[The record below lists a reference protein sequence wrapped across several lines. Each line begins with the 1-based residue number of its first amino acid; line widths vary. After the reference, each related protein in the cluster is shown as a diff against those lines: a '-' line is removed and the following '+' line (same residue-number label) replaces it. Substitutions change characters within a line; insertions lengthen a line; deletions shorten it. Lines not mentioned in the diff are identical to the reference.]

1 MPKWKY
7 YNPEGMQDKLFDRCF
22 IKRNLESKLI
32 QAFRDNGYYE
42 IDTPAIEF
50 YDVFSN
56 DSKII
61 SPESL
66 FKFVDEKGRL
76 LALRP
81 ELTIPAARVVGTKL
95 KDISLPI
102 KISYLGNCYQ
112 FTDAGPGQQREFTQ
126 AGVEIFATNNPF
138 YDAQIIKMAIETIK
152 LAGIDE
158 FTIELG
164 QVEFFKGLMEQTKFD
179 DEIIELVRTMIEAK
193 DYFGVEELL
202 DSKKVDISI
211 KEKILNMPSYLG
223 DKKTLL
229 ILQKSDLNIRSK
241 NAITNLLNILDILE
255 QFGLSS
261 YISVDL
267 GMVKKLNYYTG
278 MIFKGL
284 TYGLGYPILS
294 GGRYDNLS
302 EIYGKALC
310 ATGFSIGIDSL
321 LNALQRQNKQISKP
335 SMDTLVMFSK
345 SGRNSAINIAKQ
357 LREQGLSVDLIDES
371 VTKEYAI
378 MKNIPGIIHV
388 IDAKNIEIINLLDD
402 TTIKTTIEQLMKGE
416 SS

>member
-7 YNPEGMQDKLFDRCF
+7 YNPEGMQDKLFDRCY
-22 IKRNLESKLI
+22 IKRNLESKII
-32 QAFRDNGYYE
+32 QVFRNNGFYE

-56 DSKII
+56 DRQII
-61 SPESL
+61 APESL
-66 FKFVDEKGRL
+66 FKFVDKKGRL

-95 KDISLPI
+95 KDMSLPI

-112 FTDAGPGQQREFTQ
+112 YTDAGPGQQREFTQ
-126 AGVEIFATNNPF
+126 AGVEIFASNNPF

-152 LAGIDE
+152 QAGIEE

-164 QVEFFKGLMEQTKFD
+164 QVEFFKGLMEQTMFD
-179 DEIIELVRTMIEAK
+179 EETIELIRTMIEAK

-202 DSKKVDISI
+202 DDREVKASI
-211 KEKILNMPSYLG
+211 KEKILNMSSYLC

-229 ILQKSDLNIRSK
+229 ILQKSDLNTRSK

-255 QFGLSS
+255 QFGLTS

-302 EIYGKALC
+302 ERYGKPLC
-310 ATGFSIGIDSL
+310 ATGFSVGIDSL
-321 LNALQRQNKQISKP
+321 LNALQRQDKKSEKP
-335 SMDTLVMFSK
+335 SVDTIVMFSVK
-345 SGRNSAINIAKQ
+345 GRNSAINITKQ
-357 LREQGLSVDLIDES
+357 LKEQGLSVDLVDDSI
-371 VTKEYAI
+371 TKEYAI
-378 MKNIPGIIHV
+378 KRNVPGIIHV
-388 IDAKNIEIINLLDD
+388 LDDENIKIINIQED
-402 TTIKTTIEQLMKGE
+402 TTINTTIEQLLKGE
-416 SS
+416 TS